1 MTWKANVLVVANV
14 TASSPELL
22 AAMCERAGRGPAEF
36 TLVMPST
43 DAGAAARQRA
53 AAALEAA
60 VSAMRDCEL
69 EVNGVIGDADPFV
82 AVLDIFDPRRH
93 DEIIVSTLPAKT
105 SHWLQ
110 IDLAQR
116 LQRATGVPVTQLEA
130 SVPREAPVVHPVPQP
145 ARQGVL
151 EPLRVLAWG
160 GPRPGR
166 GEAATDRHDQ

>member
-14 TASSPELL
+14 TAASAELL
-22 AAMCERAGRGPAEF
+22 AAMGERAARGPAAF

-43 DAGAAARQRA
+43 DAGAAARHRA

-60 VSAMRDCEL
+60 VSAMRDREL
-69 EVNGVIGDADPFV
+69 EVDGVIGDADPFV

-116 LQRATGVPVTQLEA
+116 LERATGVPVSHVEA
-130 SVPREAPVVHPVPQP
+130 SVPREAPVVHAAPQTE
-145 ARQGVL
+145 RQGVL

-160 GPRPGR
+160 GPRRSGEDSGR
-166 GEAATDRHDQ
+166 AGHDQ